1 MAKKQTEL
9 TEEQKKAIQS
19 YNNEIKT
26 LDSYVTA
33 VRKVPGMYIGPIGN
47 MGFLNM
53 IREIFQ
59 NSIDQVVDPTS
70 PATYIS
76 LYYNMQTLQVVVQDT
91 GKGLPQES
99 MARIL
104 TTPHTSKNYEKRK
117 GEYSSGRHG
126 QGVKVVNALSTSLVA
141 ESYRYDGK
149 AVRLETKEG
158 FPITKE
164 PTPIPNPDCIQGT
177 KITFFPCTEVLG
189 HLDLDWN
196 RVYRLVKLISSLTP
210 IGTVVDFTAVDE
222 YGVTHNEHIENA
234 DGIITDLIMKT
245 SSPMIKPIIYGY
257 DNGEQKIDVA
267 FVYDSSVLESGDSG
281 IRVTA
286 FCNYCP
292 TTDGSHISGTIKGI
306 ESWFVNYMNKIYL
319 NSKNNKTKV
328 IASDVDCGLCVMISA
343 ASLEPIFTG
352 QAKEILSNVEME
364 PFAKEVVMKGLD
376 EWSKLNP
383 QDLNK
388 ICKYL
393 KDIADIRMKAD
404 KEKVKIA
411 DKFEKTFTGY
421 PKKYF
426 KPEGKEHLEL
436 LICEGDSAAGTIIDG
451 RCKKRQGVMPIRGK
465 MPNAFR
471 TKREK
476 FLANEEV
483 QGISKIILDGPYTK
497 NFDVNKIKWE
507 KIIFAADADIDG
519 GHICALL
526 IRFFLLYFPQL
537 IEAGKVYKCIPPLFG
552 TVNGKKNVYYTER
565 IDIIRYIQKQFSMT
579 NTVTTLDGTP
589 LSSKDLSLIFSKNID
604 YLYEMNKVVFNYA
617 MDPNMLEI
625 ILVNHMNN
633 SSPACLKKDIKKAY
647 RFVDIQK
654 NKKYGIDCIE
664 GAVNGKSYD
673 TIFVTDQLIQE
684 CEPIIDILKVNDDIN
699 YKLNGQ
705 EVSLYTLMD
714 QFDKSTPKNIS
725 RFKGLGEMEFDQ
737 LAESTIH
744 PDGNRVLQQYTLEDA
759 KEEIETI
766 REYESN
772 MKLLLKEVGTVSRTE
787 LLG

>member
-1 MAKKQTEL
+1 MANKQNEL
-9 TEEQKKAIQS
+9 SDIQKQAIQT
-19 YNNEIKT
+19 YIDEIKT
-26 LDSYVTA
+26 LEDYVTA

-47 MGFLNM
+47 LGYLNM

-70 PATYIS
+70 PANYIS
-76 LYYNMQTLQVVVQDT
+76 VCYNMQTLEVTVIDT
-91 GKGLPQES
+91 GKGLPFDA
-99 MARIL
+99 MVRIL
-104 TTPHTSKNYEKRK
+104 TTPHTSKNYEKKK
-117 GEYSSGRHG
+117 GQYSSGRHG
-126 QGVKVVNALSTSLVA
+126 QGAKVVNALSTSFIA

-149 AVRLETKEG
+149 AVRLEMVEG
-158 FPITKE
+158 FPTTKE
-164 PTPIPNPDCIQGT
+164 PTPIPNKDHLQGT
-177 KITFFPCTEVLG
+177 KISFFPCTEILG

-196 RVYRLVKLISSLTP
+196 IVYRLVKRITSLTP
-210 IGTVVDFTAVDE
+210 IGSIVDFIAVDLNGNKHE
-222 YGVTHNEHIENA
+222 EHIVNT
-234 DGIITDLIMKT
+234 DGIITDLIMKA
-245 SSPMIKPIIYGY
+245 SSPIIKPIVCGY
-257 DNGEQKIDVA
+257 DNGEQKIDIA
-267 FVYDSSVLESGDSG
+267 FVYDASVLETGDNDTR
-281 IRVTA
+281 ITA

-292 TTDGSHISGTIKGI
+292 TSSGTHISGTVKGI
-306 ESWFVNYMNKIYL
+306 ESWFVSYMNKIYL
-319 NSKNNKTKV
+319 NAKNNKTKV
-328 IASDVDCGLCVMISA
+328 ISADVDCGLCIMISA

-352 QAKEILSNVEME
+352 QAKEILSNTEME
-364 PFAKEVVMKGLD
+364 PFAKEVVMRALD
-376 EWSKLNP
+376 EWSKTNP

-388 ICKYL
+388 LCKYI

-404 KEKVKIA
+404 KEKVKIV

-436 LICEGDSAAGTIIDG
+436 IICEGDSAAGTIIDG

-476 FLANEEV
+476 FLMNEEV
-483 QGISKIILDGPYTK
+483 QGISKIILDAPYTK

-507 KIIFAADADIDG
+507 KIIFGADADIDG

-537 IEAGKVYKCIPPLFG
+537 IEAGKVYKAIPPLFG
-552 TVNGKKNVYYTER
+552 TKVGKKNTYYTER
-565 IDIIRYIQKQFSMT
+565 IDIVRYIQKQFAMT
-579 NTVTTLDGTP
+579 NTVATTSGTILNSKE
-589 LSSKDLSLIFSKNID
+589 LSVLFSKNID
-604 YLYEMNKVVFNYA
+604 YLYEVDKVASTYA
-617 MDPNMLEI
+617 IDPCMLEI
-625 ILVNHMNN
+625 ILINHINKT
-633 SSPACLKKDIKKAY
+633 SPACLRKDIKKSY
-647 RFVDIQK
+647 RFVDVEK

-673 TIFVTDQLIQE
+673 TVYVTDQLITE
-684 CEPIIDILKVNDDIN
+684 CKNIIDILLLNDDVS
-699 YKLNGQ
+699 YRLNGN
-705 EVSLYTLMD
+705 VVPLYTLMD
-714 QFDKSTPKNIS
+714 IFEKSNPSNIQ
-725 RFKGLGEMEFDQ
+725 RFKGLGEMNYDQ

-759 KEEIETI
+759 KEEIAAI

-772 MKLLLKEVGTVSRTE
+772 MKLILKEVGTVSRTE